1 MKIKG
6 NVGPENELTYD
17 LQPSTSDDF
26 KKYSI
31 KVTATSKITT
41 FSHTFTVF
49 FTYKKVISW
58 TKAQESG
65 INPGRKIVQD
75 MRNELR
81 RWISD
86 PNGNNWRLCYSA
98 KRDGYN
104 SEKFHNQCDGRGKLF
119 MQIHRPDNGRYF
131 GAVSDRSWQNNRGYM
146 REGSYNR
153 DLPFLWTVRPD
164 PDNNDKP
171 RLYFHRK
178 CCSRYSYYWSSGH
191 FMTYGGGHDFYCNRQ
206 LTSCQSNLGHSY
218 NAAPNRYGTSTARS
232 WLSGSNNW
240 NQAAMKGDVE
250 VFLID

>member
-17 LQPSTSDDF
+17 LQPSTSDDS
-26 KKYSI
+26 KKYSL

-65 INPGRKIVQD
+65 INPGREIVQD

-81 RWISD
+81 RWIND

-104 SEKFHNQCDGRGKLF
+104 VEKFHNQCDGRGKIF

-131 GAVSDRSWQNNRGYM
+131 GAVTDRSWQRNGGYL
-146 REGSYNR
+146 RQGPYDR

-164 PDNNDKP
+164 PGNNDKP
-171 RLYFHRK
+171 RLYFQRK
-178 CCSRYSYYWSSGH
+178 CCVSPPHRPASCLAHCCSAMGRQPWPYLPRLHAPSRRMLW
-191 FMTYGGGHDFYCNRQ
+191 
-206 LTSCQSNLGHSY
+206 
-218 NAAPNRYGTSTARS
+218 PSTNPS
-232 WLSGSNNW
+232 
-240 NQAAMKGDVE
+240 Q
-250 VFLID
+250 